1 MNKKLLL
8 TSITA
13 VAALLSTAQ
22 AQITVVDFGESSTY
36 VTSSQ
41 NLADGNGSFSTSNIS
56 PAANYSGPAFWGGV
70 SRGMDTWQ
78 LTDNNEG
85 FSTTGDFDN
94 IRGRLGTAAIGVS
107 ATYAFMF
114 SASQT
119 FAIDNT
125 TDSSFYLNARRV
137 GGQTEAGVTG
147 VRWLLRDTDN
157 NYYVSA
163 LNDTTAAQYSGAY
176 SETSGVTQSSLLG
189 IDWFNYTFTSGVVGA
204 SVGNTSTFFGE
215 TQFDAAGFNYTAK
228 RVTSASA
235 IEMQFADFTVVAIPE
250 PSTLVL
256 MVLGFA
262 GALITAKRRRGKA

>member
-1 MNKKLLL
+1 MKNN
-8 TSITA
+8 SRFFVTA
-13 VAALLSTAQ
+13 MTGLFAVFATAR

-41 NLADGNGSFSTSNIS
+41 NLTGGNGSFTTDVIS
-56 PAANYSGPAFWGGV
+56 PAAVNYSGPAFWGGV
-70 SRGMDTWQ
+70 NRGMDTWQ

-85 FSTTGDFDN
+85 FSSTGDFDN
-94 IRGRLGTAAIGVS
+94 IRGRLGTAEIGVS

-119 FAIDNT
+119 FEIDN
-125 TDSSFYLNARRV
+125 TDSSFFLKARRV

-147 VRWLLRDTDN
+147 VRWMLRDIDD

-163 LNDTTAAQYSGAY
+163 LNDTSAAQF
-176 SETSGVTQSSLLG
+176 SETYAQNTGVTGSSLVDLS
-189 IDWFNYTFTSGVVGA
+189 WFNYTFGTGAVGSGITDTTA
-204 SVGNTSTFFGE
+204 FFAG

-228 RVTSASA
+228 RVSGAGA

-250 PSTLVL
+250 PSTLAL
-256 MVLGFA
+256 LGIAGLCAGLFA
-262 GALITAKRRRGKA
+262 RRRR